1 MMLPSQM
8 ESPVRQMTRV
18 RDEGIAPNPAL
29 RLGSPKVRTICVS
42 YQTGR
47 LWVNYVPAVMRL
59 ATELEIWVAALWT
72 SWAPW
77 L

>member
-29 RLGSPKVRTICVS
+29 RLGSPKVRTVCVS
-42 YQTGR
+42 YQ
-47 LWVNYVPAVMRL
+47 A
-59 ATELEIWVAALWT
+59 E
-72 SWAPW
+72 
-77 L
+77 